1 MTMIQV
7 LYNLLVQFRSFIIE
21 VDSTGISFSCGA
33 RDIHYKNNTISGND
47 LCIRKIRSF
56 TVQEE
61 AVDSLEKYIT
71 VTLENDSTIKIS
83 CLG

>member
-1 MTMIQV
+1 MTMVQV
-7 LYNLLVQFRSFIIE
+7 LYHLLIQFHSFIIE
-21 VDSTGISFSCGA
+21 VNDTGISFSCGA
-33 RDIHYKNNTISGND
+33 RDIHYKNGTISGND
-47 LCIRKIRSF
+47 LFIRDIRNF

-71 VTLENDSTIKIS
+71 VTLENNSTIKIS